1 MIYFKQNKLLKYY
14 NFCSFA
20 TFLNLIK
27 KILNKEDDTD
37 SNKARR
43 PCCRI

>member
-20 TFLNLIK
+20 TFLNFIK
-27 KILNKEDDTD
+27 NPE
-37 SNKARR
+37 
-43 PCCRI
+43 